1 VRRKISYGLA
11 LLALAGCSASASTN
25 RTVQPSATP
34 VVAQPVKAPV
44 VMILGDSYTAGIPG
58 VPPESTYAGDMARKL
73 GWQVIIA
80 GHPGTG
86 FVARGAIGMNFSQLY
101 NEQLSWRPAP
111 DMVMV
116 VGGHNDA
123 NLKKPLL
130 GLNDAVLKLLGDIK
144 TRWAGVP
151 LVLVGPMWGGD
162 PTPKALLVRDTL
174 AQAAA
179 AQQVPFIDPLREMW
193 ITGNR
198 SKHTG
203 NADLYIRR
211 DKIHPNP
218 AGNSYIADRLILSLK
233 PLGLDKPGQK

>member
-11 LLALAGCSASASTN
+11 VLALAGCSASASTK
-25 RTVQPSATP
+25 QPEQVKADP
-34 VVAQPVKAPV
+34 VVTPPVKAPV
-44 VMILGDSYTAGIPG
+44 VMVLGDSYTAGIPG
-58 VPPESTYAGDMARKL
+58 VPPEATYAGDIARKL

-86 FVARGAIGMNFSQLY
+86 FVARGSIGMNFNQLY
-101 NEQLSWRPAP
+101 NEQLRWRPAP

-123 NLKKPLL
+123 TLKKPLL
-130 GLNDAVLKLLGDIK
+130 GLNDAALKLLGDIK
-144 TRWAGVP
+144 TRWPGVP

-162 PTPKALLVRDTL
+162 PTHKALLVRDTL

-179 AQQVPFIDPLREMW
+179 SQQVPFVDPLREMW

-203 NADLYIRR
+203 NADLYIRK
-211 DKIHPNP
+211 DKIHPNA
-218 AGNSYIADRLILSLK
+218 AGNSYLADRLIMSLK